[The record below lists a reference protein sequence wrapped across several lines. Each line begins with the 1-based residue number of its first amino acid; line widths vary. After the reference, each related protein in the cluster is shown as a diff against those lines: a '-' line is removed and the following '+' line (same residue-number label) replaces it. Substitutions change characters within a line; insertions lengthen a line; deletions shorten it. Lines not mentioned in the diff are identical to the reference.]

1 MGWLRK
7 YVSTPPGVEVGRLLQ
22 FKPMSAVVATA
33 RVLEVHEKFCI
44 IEITWT
50 ATGIYKVG
58 KDYEVKHGD
67 PDWYVVRESA

>member
-33 RVLEVHEKFCI
+33 KILEVHEKFCI

-58 KDYEVKHGD
+58 KDYEVKYKD